1 MLHLARPWDRT
12 GLESFGPS
20 DCLMSEVSGDIPQAR
35 GHTRL
40 MRSQMRDGSRELILH
55 PYPKGGHAIGPLRKG
70 FPVRPRTLKE
80 NETAEEARAR
90 ELLRRMNEVLAR
102 VQELGE
108 ALEDPVAVWPRL
120 RQAWE
125 RAENEEDPRMAEIV
139 RQAEEVLPR
148 LRALEPRI
156 RRVLR
161 RTRELVPL
169 DRVQEMDRASMRW
182 LVRQP
187 GRNIAERAGAGQRI
201 LATVR
206 RENFD
211 TPENRVLH
219 AYTRLAS
226 DVAREWMQEH
236 PRAKNS
242 KRYTEVRSFAK
253 FCKTFSQMLAELEVR
268 VADAAIVPNYVLMQ
282 DPGYRAIYEA
292 WRRLLEEDKVLDDLW
307 AWQAETWTDFAVLAV
322 VLALDELDE
331 SELVVQSPIVWRSE
345 ASLGRWFEQDRPIA
359 VFWLKNTGRIV
370 EVQARPE
377 APGTLLAMA
386 RAHVSLRIT
395 DISRAEL
402 PRRVAVWT
410 PHTMQRLDIEQA
422 ALRANDRL
430 VELQPLGQTEILRNG
445 LILTPSHGVAET
457 KSARGTRTR
466 VDAIAFEASG
476 DGLRSG
482 LNAIRAFARSEIYG
496 SAP

>member
-1 MLHLARPWDRT
+1 MLHLARPWDRS

-20 DCLMSEVSGDIPQAR
+20 DCLVSEIAGDAPRR
-35 GHTRL
+35 GGHARL
-40 MRSQMRDGSRELILH
+40 MRTQLRDGVRELILH
-55 PYPKGGHAIGPLRKG
+55 PYPKGGYALNPLRQG
-70 FPVRPRTLKE
+70 FPVRPRTAKE
-80 NETAEEARAR
+80 HETPEEVRAR

-108 ALEDPVAVWPRL
+108 ALEDPIAVWSRL
-120 RQAWE
+120 RLAWE

-139 RQAEEVLPR
+139 RQAEDVLPR
-148 LRALEPRI
+148 LKALEPRI

-187 GRNIAERAGAGQRI
+187 GRNIAERAGASQRI

-211 TPENRVLH
+211 TPENRALH
-219 AYTRLAS
+219 AYVRLAS

-236 PRAKNS
+236 PRAKAS
-242 KRYTEVRSFAK
+242 KRYMEVDAFGR
-253 FCKTFSQMLAELEVR
+253 FCKTFARMLAELEVR
-268 VADAAIVPNYVLMQ
+268 VADTGIVPNYVLMQ

-307 AWQAETWTDFAVLAV
+307 AWQAETWTDFAVLAM
-322 VLALDELDE
+322 VLAIDELEE
-331 SELVVQSPIVWRSE
+331 SELVAQSPIVWRAE

-377 APGTLLAMA
+377 APGTLLALA

-410 PHTMQRLDIEQA
+410 PHTMERFDLSQA
-422 ALRANDRL
+422 VLRANDRL
-430 VELQPLGQTEILRNG
+430 AEIQPFGQTEVLRNG
-445 LILTPSHGVAET
+445 LILTPSHGQFE
-457 KSARGTRTR
+457 KHSATSPRTH
-466 VDAIAFEASG
+466 VDAIAFEAFG

-482 LNAIRAFARSEIYG
+482 LEAIRAFARSEIYRAG
-496 SAP
+496 P